1 MDFKSAHK
9 KFLEGTATP
18 EETEFVR
25 NELAKARAV
34 NDIDTAI
41 KDNVVFS
48 EKNSEEVK
56 NVVKKT
62 KKKSVLKTICI
73 SVASVASLVVIT
85 GAVLGT
91 VFGIAVTSANKTMKY
106 TLDKACD
113 IAVTEVKQKFSLREA
128 KVTKREKDFRMVV
141 DLTKSYYIYDI
152 EVNDLKGTDYDVEIS
167 SKDHILSI
175 TKDYD

>member
-1 MDFKSAHK
+1 MDFKSAYK

-34 NDIDTAI
+34 NDIDAAI

-73 SVASVASLVVIT
+73 SVASLVVIT

-106 TLDKACD
+106 NLDKACD
-113 IAVTEVKQKFSLREA
+113 IAVTKVKQEFDLSEA

-152 EVNDLKGTDYDVEIS
+152 EVNDLKGTNYDVEIS
-167 SKDHILSI
+167 SKGDLLSI

>member
-1 MDFKSAHK
+1 MDFKSAYK

-73 SVASVASLVVIT
+73 SVASLVVIT

-106 TLDKACD
+106 TLDKACE
-113 IAVTEVKQKFSLREA
+113 IAVTEVKQRFNLSEA
-128 KVTKREKDFRMVV
+128 KVTKSEKDFRMAV

-167 SKDHILSI
+167 SKGDLLSI

>member
-1 MDFKSAHK
+1 MDFKSAYK

-56 NVVKKT
+56 NIVKKT

-73 SVASVASLVVIT
+73 SVASLVVIT

-106 TLDKACD
+106 TLDKACE
-113 IAVTEVKQKFSLREA
+113 IAVTEVKQKFSLGEA

-152 EVNDLKGTDYDVEIS
+152 EVNDLNGTHYDVEIS
-167 SKDHILSI
+167 SKGHILSI

>member
-62 KKKSVLKTICI
+62 KKKSLLKTICI
-73 SVASVASLVVIT
+73 SVASLVVIT

-106 TLDKACD
+106 TLDKACE
-113 IAVTEVKQKFSLREA
+113 IAVTEVKQKFSLNEA
-128 KVTKREKDFRMVV
+128 KVTKREKDFRMEVN
-141 DLTKSYYIYDI
+141 LTKSYYIYDI

-167 SKDHILSI
+167 SKGHILSI

>member
-73 SVASVASLVVIT
+73 SVASLVVIT

-91 VFGIAVTSANKTMKY
+91 VFGIAVTSANKTMIY
-106 TLDKACD
+106 NLDEACE
-113 IAVTEVKQKFSLREA
+113 IAVTKVKQRFKLSEA

-152 EVNDLKGTDYDVEIS
+152 EVNDLNGTDYDVEIS
-167 SKDHILSI
+167 SKGDLLSI

>member
-1 MDFKSAHK
+1 MDFKSAYK

-73 SVASVASLVVIT
+73 SVASLVVIT

-91 VFGIAVTSANKTMKY
+91 VFGIAVTSANKTMIY
-106 TLDKACD
+106 NLDEACK
-113 IAVTEVKQKFSLREA
+113 IAVTEVKQKFSLSEA

-152 EVNDLKGTDYDVEIS
+152 EVNDLKGTNYDVEIS
-167 SKDHILSI
+167 SKGDLLSI

>member
-1 MDFKSAHK
+1 MDFKSAYK

-62 KKKSVLKTICI
+62 KKKSLLKTICI
-73 SVASVASLVVIT
+73 SVASLVVIT

-106 TLDKACD
+106 TLDKACE
-113 IAVTEVKQKFSLREA
+113 IAVTEVKQKFSLNEA
-128 KVTKREKDFRMVV
+128 KVTKREKDFRMEVN
-141 DLTKSYYIYDI
+141 LTKSYYIYDI

-167 SKDHILSI
+167 SKGHILSI

>member
-1 MDFKSAHK
+1 MDFKSAYK

-73 SVASVASLVVIT
+73 SVASLVVIT

-106 TLDKACD
+106 TLDKACE
-113 IAVTEVKQKFSLREA
+113 IAVREVKQRFELSEA

-167 SKDHILSI
+167 SKGHILSI

>member
-1 MDFKSAHK
+1 MDFKSAYK

-73 SVASVASLVVIT
+73 SVASLVVIT

-91 VFGIAVTSANKTMKY
+91 VFGIAFTSANKTMKY

-113 IAVTEVKQKFSLREA
+113 IAVTEVKQRFNLSEA
-128 KVTKREKDFRMVV
+128 KVTKREKDFRMEVN
-141 DLTKSYYIYDI
+141 LTKSYYIYDI

-167 SKDHILSI
+167 SKGHILSI

>member
-9 KFLEGTATP
+9 KFLEGTAPP
-18 EETEFVR
+18 EEIEFVR

-73 SVASVASLVVIT
+73 SVASLVVIT

-91 VFGIAVTSANKTMKY
+91 VFGIAVTSANKTMIY
-106 TLDKACD
+106 NLDEACD
-113 IAVTEVKQKFSLREA
+113 TAVTEVKQRFELSEA
-128 KVTKREKDFRMVV
+128 KVTKREKDYRMVV
-141 DLTKSYYIYDI
+141 DLTKSYYMYDI

-167 SKDHILSI
+167 SKGHILSI

>member
-1 MDFKSAHK
+1 MDFKSAYK

-73 SVASVASLVVIT
+73 SVASLVVIT

-106 TLDKACD
+106 TLDKACE
-113 IAVTEVKQKFSLREA
+113 IAVTEVKQRFELSEA

-167 SKDHILSI
+167 SKGHILSI

>member
-1 MDFKSAHK
+1 MDFKSAYK

-18 EETEFVR
+18 EEIEFVR

-73 SVASVASLVVIT
+73 SVASLVVIT

-113 IAVTEVKQKFSLREA
+113 IAVTEVKQEFNLSEA

-152 EVNDLKGTDYDVEIS
+152 EVNDLKGTDYDLEIS
-167 SKDHILSI
+167 SKGHILSI

>member
-1 MDFKSAHK
+1 MDFKSAYK

-73 SVASVASLVVIT
+73 SVATLVVIT

-91 VFGIAVTSANKTMKY
+91 VFGIAVTSANKNMKY
-106 TLDKACD
+106 TLNSACE
-113 IAVTEVKQKFSLREA
+113 IAVTEVKKRFSLSEA
-128 KVTKREKDFRMVV
+128 KVTKSEKDFRMEVN
-141 DLTKSYYIYDI
+141 LTKSYYIYDI

-167 SKDHILSI
+167 SKGHILSI

>member
-1 MDFKSAHK
+1 MDFKSAYK

-73 SVASVASLVVIT
+73 SVASLVVIT

-91 VFGIAVTSANKTMKY
+91 VFGIAFTSANKTMKY

-113 IAVTEVKQKFSLREA
+113 IAVTEVKQRFNLSEA
-128 KVTKREKDFRMVV
+128 KVTKREKDFRMAV

-167 SKDHILSI
+167 SKGHILSI

>member
-1 MDFKSAHK
+1 MDFKSAYK

-34 NDIDTAI
+34 NDIDAAI

-73 SVASVASLVVIT
+73 SVASLVVIT

-106 TLDKACD
+106 TLDKAGE
-113 IAVTEVKQKFSLREA
+113 IAVTEVKQRFNLSEA
-128 KVTKREKDFRMVV
+128 KVTKSEKDFRMVV

-152 EVNDLKGTDYDVEIS
+152 EVNDLKGTNYDVEIS
-167 SKDHILSI
+167 SKGYILSI

>member
-1 MDFKSAHK
+1 MDFKSAYK

-73 SVASVASLVVIT
+73 SVASLVVIT

-91 VFGIAVTSANKTMKY
+91 VFGIAVTSANKNMKY
-106 TLDKACD
+106 TLNRACE
-113 IAVTEVKQKFSLREA
+113 IAVTEVKQRFSLSEA

-167 SKDHILSI
+167 SKGHILSI

>member
-1 MDFKSAHK
+1 MDFKSAYK

-73 SVASVASLVVIT
+73 SVASLVVIT

-106 TLDKACD
+106 NLDKACD
-113 IAVTEVKQKFSLREA
+113 IAVTEVKQKFSLSEA
-128 KVTKREKDFRMVV
+128 KVTKREKDFRMEVN
-141 DLTKSYYIYDI
+141 LTKSYYIYDI
-152 EVNDLKGTDYDVEIS
+152 EVNDLEGTDYDVEIS
-167 SKDHILSI
+167 SKGHILSI

>member
-1 MDFKSAHK
+1 MDFKSAYK

-34 NDIDTAI
+34 NDIDAAI

-73 SVASVASLVVIT
+73 SVASLVVIT

-106 TLDKACD
+106 TLDEACD
-113 IAVTEVKQKFSLREA
+113 TAVTAVKQEFKLSKA
-128 KVTKREKDFRMVV
+128 NVTKREKDFRMVV

-152 EVNDLKGTDYDVEIS
+152 EVNDLKGTDYDVEFS
-167 SKDHILSI
+167 SKDGILSI
-175 TKDYD
+175 KKDYD

>member
-1 MDFKSAHK
+1 MDFKSAYK

-73 SVASVASLVVIT
+73 SVASLVVIT

-91 VFGIAVTSANKTMKY
+91 VFGIAVTSANKTMIY
-106 TLDKACD
+106 NLDEACE
-113 IAVTEVKQKFSLREA
+113 IAVTKVKQRFKLSEA

-141 DLTKSYYIYDI
+141 DLSKSYYIYDI
-152 EVNDLKGTDYDVEIS
+152 EVNDLKGTNYDVEIS
-167 SKDHILSI
+167 SKGDLLSI

>member
-1 MDFKSAHK
+1 MDFKSAYK

-73 SVASVASLVVIT
+73 SVASLVVIT

-91 VFGIAVTSANKTMKY
+91 VFGIAVTSANKNMKY
-106 TLDKACD
+106 TLNRACE
-113 IAVTEVKQKFSLREA
+113 IAVTEVKKRFSLSEA
-128 KVTKREKDFRMVV
+128 KVTKSEKDFRMEVN
-141 DLTKSYYIYDI
+141 LTKSYYIYDI
-152 EVNDLKGTDYDVEIS
+152 EVNDLKGTDYDVKIS
-167 SKDHILSI
+167 SKGHILSI

>member
-1 MDFKSAHK
+1 MDFKSAYK

-73 SVASVASLVVIT
+73 SVASLVVIT

-91 VFGIAVTSANKTMKY
+91 VFGIAVTSANKTMIY
-106 TLDKACD
+106 NLDEACE
-113 IAVTEVKQKFSLREA
+113 IAVTKVKQRFKLSEA

-152 EVNDLKGTDYDVEIS
+152 EVNDLKGTNYDVEIS
-167 SKDHILSI
+167 SKGDLLSI

>member
-1 MDFKSAHK
+1 MDFKSAYK

-73 SVASVASLVVIT
+73 SVASLVVIT

-106 TLDKACD
+106 TLDKACE
-113 IAVTEVKQKFSLREA
+113 IAVTEVKQRFSLSEA

-141 DLTKSYYIYDI
+141 NLTKSYYIYDI
-152 EVNDLKGTDYDVEIS
+152 EVNDLKGTDYDVEFS
-167 SKDHILSI
+167 SKDGILSI
-175 TKDYD
+175 KKDYD

>member
-1 MDFKSAHK
+1 MDFKSAYK

-73 SVASVASLVVIT
+73 SVASLVVIT

-106 TLDKACD
+106 NLDKACE
-113 IAVTEVKQKFSLREA
+113 IAVTKVKQKFSLSEA
-128 KVTKREKDFRMVV
+128 KVTKREKDFRMEVN
-141 DLTKSYYIYDI
+141 LTKSYYIYDI
-152 EVNDLKGTDYDVEIS
+152 EVNDLEGTDYDVEIS
-167 SKDHILSI
+167 SKGHILSI